1 MNSFK
6 RLPFI
11 RTGKPSPTKSAAT
24 FYSNGYLEPDSSG
37 TKSSSRRNS
46 STGLSL
52 LQVPSLDE
60 PSLPHLDKIRSPWE
74 IDSARTS
81 ALAHFRS
88 SSVSCLAQP
97 ETDVPRVKITLQK
110 VRRKSH
116 EIDVDVEKKTSTKQ
130 FSKHRRCH
138 SAVGLSPHEAF
149 DAYNPS
155 SFDAMSLLQNQGDMY
170 RSAEMLTMKV
180 PSRRNSSDVTFL
192 SPKSNTF
199 PRQIVPVASTPKLGK
214 KLIKS
219 MSLMS
224 SPVRHLTNFLS
235 NHDKASR

>member
-11 RTGKPSPTKSAAT
+11 RTGKPSPTQSAAT
-24 FYSNGYLEPDSSG
+24 FYTNGYLEPDSSG
-37 TKSSSRRNS
+37 TARSSSRRNS

-60 PSLPHLDKIRSPWE
+60 PSLPHLDKERSPWE

-97 ETDVPRVKITLQK
+97 EKDIPRVKITIQK

-116 EIDVDVEKKTSTKQ
+116 EVDDENKTSTKQ

-180 PSRRNSSDVTFL
+180 PSRRNSSDLTIL
-192 SPKSNTF
+192 TPKSNTF
-199 PRQIVPVASTPKLGK
+199 PRQIVPVSSTPKLGK

-224 SPVRHLTNFLS
+224 SPVRHLTKFLS
-235 NHDKASR
+235 NHDQVSR